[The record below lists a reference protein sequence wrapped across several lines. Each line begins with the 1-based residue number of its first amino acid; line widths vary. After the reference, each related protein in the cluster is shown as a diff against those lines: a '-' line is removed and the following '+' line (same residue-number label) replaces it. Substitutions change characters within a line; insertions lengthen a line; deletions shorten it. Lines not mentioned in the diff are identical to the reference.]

1 MSVFFFLTKDEMEG
15 RLGWLHKTLATRRAK
30 RGSVKVNKEGLRPT
44 KDIQGLKLIP
54 TWNRFIR
61 IRQQRLPLERHEM
74 ETRVITLVNRNT
86 CSKSNEPIGNQAS
99 VKWGKMQGSILQY
112 CSISLMP
119 EAIFLEISLIWHS
132 QERFPSMWTPRD
144 FEVETCLIGNLLIS
158 IMGFLSSVDSLCL
171 DPINKNS
178 VLVVFSVSLF
188 AASHIRILS
197 KSMLTQRSI
206 SSTTLLA

>member
-1 MSVFFFLTKDEMEG
+1 MEG

-132 QERFPSMWTPRD
+132 QASYPSMWTPRD
-144 FEVETCLIGNLLIS
+144 FEVETCYIGNLLILLL
-158 IMGFLSSVDSLCL
+158 GFLSSGDSLCL
-171 DPINKNS
+171 DPFNKNS